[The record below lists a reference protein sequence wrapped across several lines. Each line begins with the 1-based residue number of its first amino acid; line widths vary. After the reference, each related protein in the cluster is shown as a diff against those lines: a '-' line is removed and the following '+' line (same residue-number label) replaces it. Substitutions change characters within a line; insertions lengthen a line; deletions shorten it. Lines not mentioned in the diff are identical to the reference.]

1 MPMSDAALS
10 LERPADVNL
19 VRFDARDGL
28 VPVIVQDGATG
39 DVVMF
44 AYANR
49 PALELTLQT
58 KEMHYF
64 SRSRQALWHKGSTSG
79 NVQRLR
85 QLWLDCDRDAV
96 LAIVDLAGPACHT
109 GMASCFGTSTS
120 VGKAGV
126 ASLAAL
132 WEIVEERAASGDP
145 ASYTVRLLKDANL
158 RIKKLGEEL
167 AELVAAI
174 ASGERER
181 VRAEAADLLYHLLV
195 ALRGAQVSLREV
207 GDELAERMS

>member
-10 LERPADVNL
+10 LETPADVDL

-132 WEIVEERAASGDP
+132 WEIVEERAASEDP
-145 ASYTVRLLKDANL
+145 ASYTVHLLKDANL